1 MCSARHARMDF
12 WRVMVLAKLSVRL
25 LKFSR
30 GRAMLAI
37 CLCGGLGAAT
47 PAPALAA
54 SAAGFAPQ
62 LHLRLAQSDSSSDDQ
77 SEVPPEQVE
86 KYIAI
91 YKATQANHSLT
102 VEQAA
107 SQQGLTVPQFRE
119 IEGRI
124 ERDDALRARVR
135 KALRNSASDTA
146 KP

>member
-1 MCSARHARMDF
+1 
-12 WRVMVLAKLSVRL
+12 MVLLKVSSRH

-30 GRAMLAI
+30 GSAMLAI

-47 PAPALAA
+47 LAPAHAA
-54 SAAGFAPQ
+54 SVAESNAQF
-62 LHLRLAQSDSSSDDQ
+62 HLRLAQADSLSDDQ
-77 SEVPPEQVE
+77 SEVPPQQVE

-107 SQQGLTVPQFRE
+107 AQQGLTVPEFRTL
-119 IEGRI
+119 EGKI

-135 KALRNSASDTA
+135 KALSNRASKTTE
-146 KP
+146 P

>member
-1 MCSARHARMDF
+1 M
-12 WRVMVLAKLSVRL
+12 LAKVSQRH

-37 CLCGGLGAAT
+37 GLCGAVGAAT
-47 PAPALAA
+47 FAAAPAAFAA
-54 SAAGFAPQ
+54 AFTAQ
-62 LHLRLAQSDSSSDDQ
+62 HHLRLAQDASSSGDQ
-77 SEVPPEQVE
+77 AEVPPEQVE

-107 SQQGLTVPQFRE
+107 AQQGLSVAQFRTL
-119 IEGRI
+119 EGKI

-135 KALRNSASDTA
+135 KALRNSASNSTG
-146 KP
+146 P